1 MANSISH
8 LPHIRSTKAGVN
20 KWDPMHDSI
29 FEVYFT
35 LPDGIA
41 SEFKEEEAILT
52 EQVISVSGLNALNK
66 TVQAGSQQ
74 FFGADA
80 SFLNPTFDN
89 TYAELT
95 VELNLNIRN
104 VTDAFVL
111 KVFKAWGKLGY
122 DLTDGTRT
130 LMSDYCADNLRIA
143 IANRD
148 GSVYR
153 SIIFH
158 KVLLTGITAQDN
170 LDYKKND
177 AEKLQVT
184 FRADYWEE
192 ELA

>member
-8 LPHIRSTKAGVN
+8 LPHIRRTKAGVN

-80 SFLNPTFDN
+80 SFLNPTFHN

-95 VELNLNIRN
+95 L
-104 VTDAFVL
+104 
-111 KVFKAWGKLGY
+111 
-122 DLTDGTRT
+122 
-130 LMSDYCADNLRIA
+130 
-143 IANRD
+143 
-148 GSVYR
+148 
-153 SIIFH
+153 
-158 KVLLTGITAQDN
+158 
-170 LDYKKND
+170 
-177 AEKLQVT
+177 
-184 FRADYWEE
+184 
-192 ELA
+192 